1 MFTITIFLLISAWG
15 EFAYSQDSDN
25 YYTVC
30 NNWNTF
36 YNANPDLKLSEG
48 GGYTKFI
55 RWQEFWRSRV
65 MSGNPADNG
74 SFSLYG
80 NAMKHYYENKEYFTR
95 STNIFSDWQFLGP
108 KTSAIQNIGQVS
120 AVYVDTVSDK
130 SMNTIYIGTNS
141 SGIWRT
147 MDGGHNWHNLTDGSS
162 FYINGITDIV
172 GDPNNANIIYAA
184 TGGGFMGDHG
194 YSSGI
199 IKTINSG
206 QTWDQF
212 YPIANSTKQS
222 VNEILIDPANT
233 NHIFA
238 LIDTAVLRT
247 IDGGSHWWPIL
258 KIPRIGAPINEEKRY
273 CTNIVMKPGDANI
286 IYVATSNWHWANS
299 HSQEIWKIS
308 NALHSDTN
316 LILKERLDIN
326 LPNNGHPIH
335 TERFKLAVTHVNPNA
350 LFVACNEVSDT
361 IERLKIWKYTN
372 NVWTTEIDTTNCSN
386 GVGFF
391 KFEFLI
397 SPTDQNVIYIGGLTM
412 QRFVKIGNFWQRLD
426 YTEGVQGDTTY
437 HFDTRDA
444 KILKGSTVGNSGQ
457 GDILF
462 AGNDGGLSKTINGIH
477 TWTNLNGNG
486 LSITQFYGIGSANV
500 IPQTIAGGS
509 QDNSYFKYE
518 NGVWTDHEYGDW
530 GNILVD
536 YNSPLIMYGNI
547 WGGGVGGIMKSTDGG
562 NTWAG
567 VPVDTVRSEHRFP
580 NTPLAL
586 NPKNPKTIFF
596 GAENLYKSYNRLD
609 INAPLIKIQI
619 PQAECDTCPKNAIGA
634 FCIAPTDTSRIYV
647 VISGI
652 TWEQPK
658 KFFRS
663 KDNGLTW
670 KNLTDSV
677 KINQVGIFG
686 NYFVSDIVVSPTD
699 RETIWMTLSGFW
711 SPWGDNSRVIV
722 SHNGGASFINC
733 SIGLPNMPVNCI
745 RYLNGSNDGLLVGTD
760 VGVYYIDNSLTEWQ
774 PFNTALPTCPV
785 TDLEINDNTKKVRA
799 GTFGR
804 GLWETSLDCNF
815 SANTPLL
822 IHQNKTWLND
832 TVLNNSIYIDSS
844 YTLTIKCR
852 VLFPP
857 MAKIFV
863 KQGAKLIVDGGVLTN
878 KCINYWQGIEV
889 WGRYDK
895 PQNTYY
901 QGMVSMK
908 NGAILEN
915 SRIGITTCKKD
926 QNGYFEW
933 TTTGGIIKGENCT
946 FRNNYKAAEF
956 VMNLRGQSSSF
967 KRVTFETTPDFLTGA
982 TPGDFAYVSLLGV
995 KGVQFLGCTFR
1006 NLATP
1011 ANAIPRSDAGT
1022 GIYSLGSSFQ
1032 VDNYE
1037 YCPTTIVPCPN
1048 PRISPSVFQGLR
1060 YGIRA
1065 LGFDPTYNFSVK
1077 NTRFENNFRGAFFSS
1092 INNLVITRDTFKLTT
1107 IETNQD
1113 TLYGLFLDKSS
1124 GYKIQENRFSCNGN
1138 NLMTNPNVH
1147 LLQREFGIVID
1158 SSGSAPNEIYKNY
1171 FEHLD
1176 VAINAQKQN
1185 KHLMDSTGLVLK
1197 CNIYNEN
1204 SYDEIFT
1211 GTLMNNH
1218 EGVAAKQG
1226 AKTIDMKDPAG
1237 NTFSPYHAQYSNT
1250 GSMDKLDI
1258 KNKVDPI
1265 KYFHHIQAIG
1275 PNEPRVEPTLISDN
1289 KVTNVNTNWPY
1300 STTICCPSK
1309 LNSGGGN
1316 TDLDELKQQLLVEQF
1331 KVDSLTTVLS
1341 QLVDG
1346 GNTDAL
1352 NTDILFSTSQQALD
1366 LHQELL
1372 EKSPYLSDTVMKSAL
1387 DKETVLPNEMIRDIM
1402 VANPQFSQ
1410 SENVLDKLNE
1420 RFIPMPENMMDEILA
1435 NADSLSPKDKV
1446 EAELQANILKRQI
1459 TFNELVRYYQN
1470 DTLNPA
1476 STDSL
1481 LVLLEKE
1488 PNVEGQYL
1496 RAFEYL
1502 SLSNLNLLN
1511 LVLEQIPQRFTL
1523 NDVQLQQY
1531 EDYIAYFSFL
1541 VNQNNNNRNY
1551 FELNDDEV
1559 TQLQML
1565 GSEALEPVKTYSRN
1579 ILEANSKL
1587 FNNEIILIPDNT
1599 KSVPKTEHI
1608 KSGKL
1613 SNERYINIFPNP
1625 SRQFIIVDYNAKG
1638 AIKEG
1643 ERLIFTVSTIEG
1655 KSIESEIVTKP
1666 QDQFMIETASFK
1678 PGIYVCSMSIGNR
1691 NIGSTKFTIIH

>member
-1 MFTITIFLLISAWG
+1 
-15 EFAYSQDSDN
+15 
-25 YYTVC
+25 
-30 NNWNTF
+30 
-36 YNANPDLKLSEG
+36 
-48 GGYTKFI
+48 
-55 RWQEFWRSRV
+55 
-65 MSGNPADNG
+65 
-74 SFSLYG
+74 
-80 NAMKHYYENKEYFTR
+80 
-95 STNIFSDWQFLGP
+95 
-108 KTSAIQNIGQVS
+108 
-120 AVYVDTVSDK
+120 
-130 SMNTIYIGTNS
+130 
-141 SGIWRT
+141 
-147 MDGGHNWHNLTDGSS
+147 
-162 FYINGITDIV
+162 
-172 GDPNNANIIYAA
+172 
-184 TGGGFMGDHG
+184 
-194 YSSGI
+194 
-199 IKTINSG
+199 
-206 QTWDQF
+206 
-212 YPIANSTKQS
+212 
-222 VNEILIDPANT
+222 
-233 NHIFA
+233 
-238 LIDTAVLRT
+238 
-247 IDGGSHWWPIL
+247 
-258 KIPRIGAPINEEKRY
+258 
-273 CTNIVMKPGDANI
+273 
-286 IYVATSNWHWANS
+286 
-299 HSQEIWKIS
+299 
-308 NALHSDTN
+308 
-316 LILKERLDIN
+316 
-326 LPNNGHPIH
+326 
-335 TERFKLAVTHVNPNA
+335 
-350 LFVACNEVSDT
+350 
-361 IERLKIWKYTN
+361 
-372 NVWTTEIDTTNCSN
+372 
-386 GVGFF
+386 
-391 KFEFLI
+391 
-397 SPTDQNVIYIGGLTM
+397 
-412 QRFVKIGNFWQRLD
+412 
-426 YTEGVQGDTTY
+426 
-437 HFDTRDA
+437 
-444 KILKGSTVGNSGQ
+444 
-457 GDILF
+457 
-462 AGNDGGLSKTINGIH
+462 
-477 TWTNLNGNG
+477 
-486 LSITQFYGIGSANV
+486 
-500 IPQTIAGGS
+500 
-509 QDNSYFKYE
+509 
-518 NGVWTDHEYGDW
+518 
-530 GNILVD
+530 
-536 YNSPLIMYGNI
+536 
-547 WGGGVGGIMKSTDGG
+547 
-562 NTWAG
+562 
-567 VPVDTVRSEHRFP
+567 
-580 NTPLAL
+580 
-586 NPKNPKTIFF
+586 
-596 GAENLYKSYNRLD
+596 
-609 INAPLIKIQI
+609 
-619 PQAECDTCPKNAIGA
+619 
-634 FCIAPTDTSRIYV
+634 
-647 VISGI
+647 
-652 TWEQPK
+652 
-658 KFFRS
+658 
-663 KDNGLTW
+663 
-670 KNLTDSV
+670 
-677 KINQVGIFG
+677 
-686 NYFVSDIVVSPTD
+686 
-699 RETIWMTLSGFW
+699 
-711 SPWGDNSRVIV
+711 
-722 SHNGGASFINC
+722 
-733 SIGLPNMPVNCI
+733 
-745 RYLNGSNDGLLVGTD
+745 
-760 VGVYYIDNSLTEWQ
+760 
-774 PFNTALPTCPV
+774 
-785 TDLEINDNTKKVRA
+785 
-799 GTFGR
+799 
-804 GLWETSLDCNF
+804 
-815 SANTPLL
+815 
-822 IHQNKTWLND
+822 
-832 TVLNNSIYIDSS
+832 
-844 YTLTIKCR
+844 
-852 VLFPP
+852 
-857 MAKIFV
+857 
-863 KQGAKLIVDGGVLTN
+863 
-878 KCINYWQGIEV
+878 
-889 WGRYDK
+889 
-895 PQNTYY
+895 
-901 QGMVSMK
+901 
-908 NGAILEN
+908 
-915 SRIGITTCKKD
+915 
-926 QNGYFEW
+926 
-933 TTTGGIIKGENCT
+933 
-946 FRNNYKAAEF
+946 
-956 VMNLRGQSSSF
+956 
-967 KRVTFETTPDFLTGA
+967 
-982 TPGDFAYVSLLGV
+982 
-995 KGVQFLGCTFR
+995 
-1006 NLATP
+1006 
-1011 ANAIPRSDAGT
+1011 
-1022 GIYSLGSSFQ
+1022 
-1032 VDNYE
+1032 
-1037 YCPTTIVPCPN
+1037 
-1048 PRISPSVFQGLR
+1048 
-1060 YGIRA
+1060 
-1065 LGFDPTYNFSVK
+1065 
-1077 NTRFENNFRGAFFSS
+1077 
-1092 INNLVITRDTFKLTT
+1092 
-1107 IETNQD
+1107 
-1113 TLYGLFLDKSS
+1113 
-1124 GYKIQENRFSCNGN
+1124 
-1138 NLMTNPNVH
+1138 MTNPNVH